1 MESEGEILLEFQQ
14 KLDLVNSTLNE
25 IFKKPFEETLKELTP
40 FQQAKLR
47 TTLAY
52 AVQTL
57 YLAYIKTKGEEN
69 LDQKYLGRIKSYLTK
84 IDEIENLQKSI

>member
-1 MESEGEILLEFQQ
+1 METEGETLLEFQQ
-14 KLDLVNSTLNE
+14 KLDLVNSLLNE
-25 IFKKPFEETLKELTP
+25 IYKKPLSETLKELSP

-57 YLAYIKTKGEEN
+57 YLAYLKTKGEEN
-69 LDQKYLGRIKSYLTK
+69 LDQKYLARIKSYLTK
-84 IDEIENLQKSI
+84 IDEIENLQKSL